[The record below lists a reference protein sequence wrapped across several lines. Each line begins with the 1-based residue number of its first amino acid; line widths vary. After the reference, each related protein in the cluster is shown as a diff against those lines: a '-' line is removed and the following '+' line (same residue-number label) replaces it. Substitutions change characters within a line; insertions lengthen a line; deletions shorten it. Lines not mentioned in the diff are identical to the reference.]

1 MKSIMIV
8 VVLAVVWIVALTP
21 MIVRKISE
29 RQFTSGVRS
38 YHRRLLRFGTSGEH
52 SVVAEGAVGS
62 VPGAMIG
69 FSAAAQR
76 LHVERYGV
84 PAPSAEDFEYDRVH
98 AAPVAA
104 VTFSPA
110 TAARRRHV
118 MLVLGGATVFFFV
131 VGMIPAARVM
141 WDLALFSLGC
151 TVAYVALLI
160 HFHRVAVE
168 RAQKVIALETRR
180 QATAVLESRRHV
192 VAHRARN
199 AVSGGFGSG
208 GYARVGSTYASASGA
223 IVGGSGWSV
232 MGVQQRRS
240 AAH

>member
-1 MKSIMIV
+1 MDRG
-8 VVLAVVWIVALTP
+8 ADADDCAE
-21 MIVRKISE
+21 ISE

-38 YHRRLLRFGTSGEH
+38 YHRRLLRLGSSGEH
-52 SVVAEGAVGS
+52 SVASEGAVGS

-84 PAPSAEDFEYDRVH
+84 PAPSAEDFESERVPAPS
-98 AAPVAA
+98 AAAL
-104 VTFSPA
+104 TLSPA

-118 MLVLGGATVFFFV
+118 VLILGGATLFFFV
-131 VGMIPAARVM
+131 VGMMPAARVM
-141 WDLALFSLGC
+141 WDLSLFSLGC

-160 HFHRVAVE
+160 HFHRLAVE

-192 VAHRARN
+192 VAHRARPS
-199 AVSGGFGSG
+199 VSAGFGSG
-208 GYARVGSTYASASGA
+208 GYARVGSSYASASGA